1 MILATH
7 ALTGAVIGKNVDD
20 PFLIIFFSLAIHYV
34 MDSFR
39 HGEYFD
45 SRVATVEDTAWKVI
59 SDLSFAGII
68 LLIYFAYLEP
78 DFHTFINVLIGAF
91 FSMFPDLLSILYW
104 KFRFRIF
111 YLLMEFHAFAHR
123 YGRFPKFSPERQWTP
138 RNALNDILIST
149 IMIILLFL

>member
-7 ALTGAVIGKNVDD
+7 ALTGAVIGKNIDN
-20 PFLIIFFSLAIHYV
+20 PLFIIVVSLAVHYI

-45 SRVATVEDTAWKVI
+45 SRVATIQDTAWKVL
-59 SDLSFAGII
+59 SDLSFAGLI
-68 LLIYFAYLEP
+68 LLVYLAFVEP
-78 DFHTFINVLIGAF
+78 DYLTFRNVILGSF

-104 KFRFRIF
+104 
-111 YLLMEFHAFAHR
+111 EFKLSILYPPMRLHEIAHR
-123 YGRFPKFSPERQWTP
+123 YGRFPRFSPERQWTL

-149 IMIILLFL
+149 LAIILLFL